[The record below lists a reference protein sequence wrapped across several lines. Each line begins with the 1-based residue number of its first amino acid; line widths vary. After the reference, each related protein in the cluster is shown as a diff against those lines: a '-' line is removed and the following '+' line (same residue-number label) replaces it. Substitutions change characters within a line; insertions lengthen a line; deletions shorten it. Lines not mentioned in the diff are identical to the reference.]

1 MNDFLLF
8 LISKHMIDID
18 KIAIVW
24 KDENG
29 NEKPV
34 KFITTEQISALNA
47 TLLLDLE
54 CNIGIFATEDEVYL
68 SPTMD

>member
-1 MNDFLLF
+1 
-8 LISKHMIDID
+8 MIDID

-47 TLLLDLE
+47 TLLLDL
-54 CNIGIFATEDEVYL
+54 
-68 SPTMD
+68 

>member
-1 MNDFLLF
+1 
-8 LISKHMIDID
+8 MIDID

-34 KFITTEQISALNA
+34 KFITAEQISALNA

-54 CNIGIFATEDEVYL
+54 CNIGIFATEDEIYL